1 MLVGQGK
8 ENLVEFDLGAE
19 IVLLFFR
26 SMAEFLVAKEMN
38 LAIN

>member
-8 ENLVEFDLGAE
+8 ENLVGFDLGAE

-26 SMAEFLVAKEMN
+26 SMAESLVAKEEEFGH
-38 LAIN
+38 